1 MQQQLYVTGLAP
13 QQLLEK
19 LDVFIAKIEQLLDLL
34 GLDLRANQLDHIAL
48 RINDP
53 QLAQVAHQ
61 AWLAY
66 GEEIS
71 CAQING
77 RPIIVIR
84 FNQPLQVSHW
94 QIECLELPYPAQ
106 GKTYPEQSWEH
117 VEFVIPSQ
125 ALSAEAFCE
134 ELKGGYPSLAEK
146 WHQLNELGIKVK
158 LSSPQGEGERLA
170 NPTV

>member
-1 MQQQLYVTGLAP
+1 M
-13 QQLLEK
+13 
-19 LDVFIAKIEQLLDLL
+19 
-34 GLDLRANQLDHIAL
+34 
-48 RINDP
+48 
-53 QLAQVAHQ
+53 AQVAHQ

-106 GKTYPEQSWEH
+106 GKTYLEQSWEH

-125 ALSAEAFCE
+125 ALSAEAFVR
-134 ELKGGYPSLAEK
+134 S
-146 WHQLNELGIKVK
+146 
-158 LSSPQGEGERLA
+158 
-170 NPTV
+170 